1 MPIRAIITAGAD
13 ADCRYGKA
21 LIEGFSAEHLLADK
35 AYDTSKIINYAIDNN
50 MNIVIPPKKNRKVKR
65 EYDAHIYKHRH
76 LVENAFMHLKQWR
89 GIAFRF
95 AKRTSSFQAALYV
108 RFIMMWLKIS

>member
-1 MPIRAIITAGAD
+1 MITAGAE

-21 LIEGFSAEHLLADK
+21 LIEGFSAEYLLGDK
-35 AYDTSKIINYAIDNN
+35 AYDTSEIIDYAADNK
-50 MNIVIPPKKNRKVKR
+50 MNIVIPPKKNRKVQR
-65 EYDAHIYKHRH
+65 AYDAHIYKQRH